1 MVAQWKIFDAK
12 DQILGRFCSQIAKL
26 ALLGEHIVIINGKDA
41 VVSGRRNQILKK
53 YIHLHY
59 IGDIANPHH
68 GPFFNNRPDTFI
80 RQKIRFML
88 PRRNRGREALGR
100 IHVYISG
107 IPSVKAETYKESEPL
122 HFPHISTENLSHKYI
137 TVEDICNVMG
147 WTRKRGPALS
157 V

>member
-1 MVAQWKIFDAK
+1 MSTQWKIFDAK
-12 DQILGRFCSQIAKL
+12 DQILGRFCSRIAKL
-26 ALLGEHIVIINGKDA
+26 ALLGEHIVIINAKDA
-41 VVSGRRNQILKK
+41 VVSGRRNQILAK

-68 GPFFNNRPDTFI
+68 GPFFSNRPDTFI

-88 PRRNRGREALGR
+88 PHRNRGKESLSRV
-100 IHVYISG
+100 HVYITA
-107 IPSVKAETYKESEPL
+107 IPSVKADVYKESEPL
-122 HFPHISTENLSHKYI
+122 HIPNISTKNLAHKYI

-147 WTRKRGPALS
+147 WTRKRGPTLS